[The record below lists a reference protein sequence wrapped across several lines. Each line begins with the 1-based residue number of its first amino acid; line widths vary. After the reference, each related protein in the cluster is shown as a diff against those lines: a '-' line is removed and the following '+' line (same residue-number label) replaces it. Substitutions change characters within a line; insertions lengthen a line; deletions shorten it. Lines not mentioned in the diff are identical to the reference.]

1 MINSDK
7 EFKKIKF
14 KSTIKQK
21 IKKKLL
27 KILKQNSSRENVF
40 DAKFPKFNKSNIEGR
55 LNLIQ
60 KQFNIQS
67 NFKIDILND
76 RCLKIYK

>member
-40 DAKFPKFNKSNIEGR
+40 DAKFPKFNKSNIEG
-55 LNLIQ
+55 
-60 KQFNIQS
+60 
-67 NFKIDILND
+67 D
-76 RCLKIYK
+76 